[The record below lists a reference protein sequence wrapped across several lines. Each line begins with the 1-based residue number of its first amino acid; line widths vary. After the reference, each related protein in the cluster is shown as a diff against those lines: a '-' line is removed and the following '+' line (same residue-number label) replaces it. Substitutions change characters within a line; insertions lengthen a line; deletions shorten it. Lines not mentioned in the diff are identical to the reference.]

1 MYTELRRKAKV
12 GYFGSG
18 LAAYWPQFPE
28 LRPAV
33 METMAKHRQRLEAMG
48 CEVVDGGLV
57 DAADKSNGVG
67 DLFARGAGGP
77 DHRGDHDLH
86 GVARA
91 DPDRA
96 AQYCPVIQ
104 TLRCRWCRRCRTG
117 RSATEEMTLI
127 GAAMTAPEV
136 LRARSTAAT
145 CRSTAW
151 WGATSGEGL
160 EERGG
165 VDRGGGG
172 EAGAARQPAGL
183 PGSHHPDAGHVHGFH
198 HAPGVPG
205 HAHRDRGDVRPG
217 GQGEEGE
224 PRPRWRRSWRRCA
237 RPSPMPPPGY
247 DRITEKVDEAEL
259 AWAVKVACVEE
270 KLVED
275 FSLDGLA
282 ILLPWLERQRIRAH
296 RRQ

>member
-67 DLFARGAGGP
+67 DLFAREQVDLIIGEIMTYTASHVLIPIAQRNIAPYLTLALADGADGAVRGDRDGGDDADRCGDDGAGGVVRVQP
-77 DHRGDHDLH
+77 LQPAVPLRG
-86 GVARA
+86 G
-91 DPDRA
+91 
-96 AQYCPVIQ
+96 
-104 TLRCRWCRRCRTG
+104 G
-117 RSATEEMTLI
+117 RL
-127 GAAMTAPEV
+127 P
-136 LRARSTAAT
+136 
-145 CRSTAW
+145 
-151 WGATSGEGL
+151 GEGL

-165 VDRGGGG
+165 VDRGSGG

-183 PGSHHPDAGHVHGFH
+183 PGALLPGDAGHVHGLH
-198 HAPGVPG
+198 DAPGIPG

-224 PRPRWRRSWRRCA
+224 
-237 RPSPMPPPGY
+237 
-247 DRITEKVDEAEL
+247 
-259 AWAVKVACVEE
+259 
-270 KLVED
+270 
-275 FSLDGLA
+275 
-282 ILLPWLERQRIRAH
+282 
-296 RRQ
+296 